1 MAWRGESNAESQ
13 VIREK
18 ILNFV
23 KNMRRKTSQNMGRER
38 TTRTQPSGPRGS
50 KCESCSYQ
58 GGIVQHL
65 LAEDSCLSEYSK
77 MYLPQGQS
85 LQSQIGKRKSI
96 MMLSIVLN
104 LCAMPSCSNRHL
116 DSYVATHLTK
126 NVQCLQ
132 FYQTEGAALAF
143 PWDPETSAK
152 LIGKKIAQIKRA
164 LKGEVAAEDRI
175 GLTSYANEL
184 SSLFKHVCFKCG
196 TMGPASGNQPCQ
208 FTSAGRD
215 TEGRDLWRC
224 AKCAPSSPS
233 FSEVKE
239 GLAVQTE
246 DLKKIRGTELC
257 IASLRPTEEVMFC
270 LPDLSMEFYDPP
282 ETFEVS
288 LVTKILVPIEA
299 PAVETVLKQCEEAL
313 DQKVRLDNYRHEM
326 TKRPFIVDIP
336 GALAVLY
343 KSKLAAMKA
352 AMNRLLI
359 GLSQTARGEIISMDL
374 RQTNAVKK
382 KVNIGLTLQGA
393 LRDTCPFSLPAQEF
407 RSKQSAARAIVQG
420 YVKLHI
426 ECTLLNDVED
436 KELKRVLLTATQA
449 FGRNADEREGY
460 FLLRMAPIIVKFLH
474 AKVQLILKHIIE
486 PNYSNYDLK
495 MVFSGTKMEVK
506 MVGYVYSAQFDDV
519 NKVIANTTPS
529 KLPLNIIGEV
539 INQRVVIPTASLDW
553 KEVHQRYGI
562 EELAAKHTI
571 AVAKQ
576 YQIGQELYPLSCLD
590 MWSAESWKPTE
601 AEMILRRRA
610 VELSQMRSK
619 GENSED
625 AMIQITQSL
634 VEEGLFEDLVTEN
647 IDAAIIKDLKQR
659 LYDLNPEQDNN
670 SLKTLLWYHVLL
682 LKTAAKEWTLKRG
695 CGETQVTPY
704 HPLLL
709 STVQNRVKVKLVM
722 EGESFES
729 VCEGDIECEGDVC
742 PPFWKEI
749 TVLEFLS
756 SIMLDNYEDLASSST
771 IKLITSPEQQFN
783 FTEATERDEEVDEVF
798 TNTKTEAFVISNG
811 DLRKLYTKRPPAMK
825 NMTFAQFAVEYYK
838 KRSHQKAVIDPTSGL
853 GEESEDQVVG
863 SDEMAPKA
871 MQLSNMIIMKRR
883 TRDLPVPL
891 LMFTNALDNYGE
903 QILFQPWVALEEL
916 TNVRT
921 DEEKRERQR
930 RQLELFPLAVFP
942 RKDDAS

>member
-1 MAWRGESNAESQ
+1 MGWRGESVADGQ

-18 ILNFV
+18 ILNFL
-23 KNMRRKTSQNMGRER
+23 KNMRRTTRQNMARENENR
-38 TTRTQPSGPRGS
+38 FQPSNQS
-50 KCESCSYQ
+50 VFKCESCNTY

-65 LAEDSCLSEYSK
+65 LDEEQCLIEYAK
-77 MYLPQGQS
+77 RYLPEGQS
-85 LQSQIGKRKSI
+85 LEGDPGNRKTV
-96 MMLSIVLN
+96 MWLSFVLN
-104 LCAMPSCSNRHL
+104 LCAFPSCTSRNL
-116 DSYVATHLTK
+116 DSYVANHLTK
-126 NVQCLQ
+126 NEQCLLY
-132 FYQTEGAALAF
+132 YQTEGVALDF
-143 PWDPETSAK
+143 PWNTETSAR
-152 LIGKKIAQIKRA
+152 LIGKRIAEIKRS
-164 LKGEVAAEDRI
+164 LREKVAAEERI
-175 GLTSYANEL
+175 GLTIYCTKL
-184 SSLFKHVCFKCG
+184 SSMFAHICYLCG
-196 TMGPASGNQPCQ
+196 TMGPAGGDLACQ
-208 FTSAGRD
+208 MIPAATG
-215 TEGRDLWRC
+215 EGDQWRC
-224 AKCAPSSPS
+224 AKCTHSSPDLP
-233 FSEVKE
+233 EVMRV
-239 GLAVQTE
+239 LAIKTE
-246 DLKKIRGTELC
+246 DLKKISETELR
-257 IASLRPTEEVMFC
+257 IAFPRSNEEVTFT
-270 LPDLSMEFYDPP
+270 LPNVLVEPHDPPDTFDLSLM
-282 ETFEVS
+282 
-288 LVTKILVPIEA
+288 TKILVPTEA
-299 PAVETVLKQCEEAL
+299 PAVETVLNQCEEAL
-313 DQKVRLDNYRHEM
+313 QQKARLDDYRHEIM
-326 TKRPFIVDIP
+326 KRPFIVDIP

-756 SIMLDNYEDLASSST
+756 CIMLDNYEDLASSST